1 MYITLIH
8 YPGHDHCHPFNT
20 NHTSQSRPVRLSG
33 IAFWLYYTWY
43 RMVRFLLDLLS

>member
-33 IAFWLYYTWY
+33 IAFY